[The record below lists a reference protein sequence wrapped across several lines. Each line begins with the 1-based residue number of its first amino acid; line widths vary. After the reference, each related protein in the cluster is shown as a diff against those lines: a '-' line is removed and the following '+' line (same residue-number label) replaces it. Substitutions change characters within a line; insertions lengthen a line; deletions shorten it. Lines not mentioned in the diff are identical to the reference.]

1 MAKDEKKKS
10 FLFYFDYREHL
21 KLLTDE
27 ERGKLLMALLDYGE
41 FGIEPEL
48 DGAARMAFS
57 FMALQIKRDFDKY
70 ARISEA
76 RRAAGRQGG
85 RPQKASEDEE
95 KQNEAKK
102 ANAFEEKQNEAKKPD
117 TETETDT
124 VTETDTDTGTD
135 TETIIN
141 NCLSETPQGGTP
153 DGVPAE
159 AAEST
164 PYSEIIEIY
173 HSICK
178 SYPKLKIVS
187 SQRKKAISAR
197 WKEHKKNLETFRE
210 LFEKAEASDFMK
222 GKNAKGWTADF
233 NWLMNSDNMAKVLEG
248 KYDNKNGGQNRAGNI
263 SNIEQ
268 AKRTENSGNAPTLS
282 GFRMADA

>member
-57 FMALQIKRDFDKY
+57 FMALQIKRDSEKY
-70 ARISEA
+70 VKIREA

-85 RPQKASEDEE
+85 RPRKANEDEE

-102 ANAFEEKQNEAKKPD
+102 PV
-117 TETETDT
+117 TDT
-124 VTETDTDTGTD
+124 VTDTVTATVTDTVTATD

-141 NCLSETPQGGTP
+141 NCFCEDKEETP

-159 AAEST
+159 AAEPT
-164 PYSEIIEIY
+164 PYSEIINLY

-178 SYPKLKIVS
+178 SYPKLKVIS

-222 GKNAKGWTADF
+222 GKNTKGWTADF

-248 KYDNKNGGQNRAGNI
+248 KYDNKPKGEQNTRPAAPAQNQKPAAGQNPFLSILKGAGVN
-263 SNIEQ
+263 
-268 AKRTENSGNAPTLS
+268 GY
-282 GFRMADA
+282 